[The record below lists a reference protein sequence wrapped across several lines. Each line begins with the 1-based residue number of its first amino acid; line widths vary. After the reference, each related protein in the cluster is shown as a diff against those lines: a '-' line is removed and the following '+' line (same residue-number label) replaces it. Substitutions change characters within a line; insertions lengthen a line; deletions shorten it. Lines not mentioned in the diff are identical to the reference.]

1 MSTKKIFRILT
12 ALMFVVCTIF
22 TLSSCE
28 ALDSILSNLPE
39 LPGLS
44 KKECA
49 HTMEETAAKAASCE
63 EDGNIQYFTCST
75 CNNVYLDKDG
85 KTKTTLAETV
95 VAKTGHNSG
104 DWMIDREANCT
115 QVGAKHKEC
124 TVCGE
129 VIATDSIP
137 AKGHTEVIDAA
148 VAATCTTA
156 GKTQGKHCSV
166 CNEVLVEQTVVG
178 ALGHNTDG
186 VVAHKDATCTEAGV
200 VGGTYCTRCE
210 LGKTDAEATIDA
222 LGHNTNGVV
231 EAKAPTCTEA
241 GVVGGVYC
249 TACNEGKSAAEAAI
263 DALGHDMDD
272 GEITTAPTCTEAGV
286 KTYTCERN
294 CGHTTT
300 EAVAALGH
308 DMDDG
313 EITTAPTCTEAGVK
327 TYTCERNCGHT
338 TTEAVAAL
346 GHDMDDGEITT
357 APTCTEAGVKT
368 FTCERNCGHTTTEAV
383 AALGHDM
390 DDGVIT
396 TAPTCTTT
404 GIKTYTCKNNC
415 GHTTT
420 EEIAV
425 SHDIVV
431 TEGKAATCYENGY
444 TASEYCRLCDYAV
457 ESVVILGGHKGIWVS
472 TDASYEQRACSTCG
486 RIEKREKNNVI
497 DFEGDAILSNNKLSV
512 AVGALT
518 GEGDAS
524 VAAGAGLT
532 EFGNARDKFSLV
544 SDAEGKVLKVVLKT
558 NANYAASTVRV
569 DLTDPLHST
578 GTGEDGG
585 KYLVFEFD
593 IKFDELEFTNNS
605 KIMFSIYGYEA
616 LGSNWLYNIPF
627 YSYIGKV
634 RVGPTAYVVNE
645 EDSSIDTWFTFRA
658 VTELIDGASGN
669 AVTKF
674 YYKVKGADGPMTYL
688 ASSQRPS
695 DNTYG
700 TVNRTN
706 VHYAQFHIG
715 SNDYDYTYYLDNA
728 SLIRTADA
736 NYSYCSC
743 DHVMSDWTTESEA
756 VACTTDGVAK
766 RSCTKAGCGYTETEY
781 LPAHKLVTTPGK
793 AATCFAAGYTAYQT
807 CTACQKV
814 IGKTDVPALAHKLT
828 DWVIE
833 GDTQKKTCQ
842 NNCGYYELRT
852 TATNAPITFDDGTVT
867 SGDKLEFNNMA
878 TLSDDNK
885 TATVNNGFAL
895 YSVSADAPDRI
906 GANALLVQTD
916 NSKWASGK
924 DAMITVPTTDGSTE
938 GNVYTFDFDMYIIPG
953 ANATNNS
960 SRVVIQFYFGGYAF
974 AMGTY
979 GSRVTKYASSL
990 NFGTTNSW
998 ISFRFIVK
1006 TIENGKA
1013 QLELFVKDAQGNYI
1027 SKFTSE
1033 ITGSGIKADGLSAV
1047 TFSSYVSGGSFTYYL
1062 DNISLT
1068 RHTSGIAECDHVL
1081 DDGTVTIDPTCDTMG
1096 EMTYLCSKCGR
1107 EVTETIDALGHDTVN
1122 VAEKAATCTE
1132 AGHSAYTACSRCNY
1146 TDGKTVFPTLGHDMS
1161 DWVNIGNNT
1170 DRRDCSRCD
1179 YAEEKPANCDVHTPG
1194 AIATC
1199 ETAQICTVCGATLA
1213 PALGHDLDNGLI
1225 LIAPGCNNTGV
1236 IQYYCQRGGCIYT
1249 TAKELAPQH
1258 SLAEAEGKD
1267 ATCYKD
1273 GVTAYKYCTL
1283 CSYTENKNVIPGG
1296 HKGSWVSINDNYEQI
1311 TCTDC
1316 GRKQVREKNNPID
1329 LDGDAIL
1336 SNGKLAITVGSGDGA
1351 IYAATGLTEF
1361 GNARDKFT
1369 LKGDASNKVLQI
1381 IGKKNASFGASVV
1394 RVNLTDSL
1402 HKANANEDGGQY
1414 LVFDF
1419 DMKFDA
1425 FTGTNTGKII
1435 FTLYCYEALGG
1446 NWLANFP
1453 FYNYLGKLRVGTTNY
1468 VTDENGQYANV
1479 WFTFRMVTTLVN
1491 DSTGTSTT
1499 TLYYKVRGADDAT
1512 YTALGTSS
1520 RAGSYGTVGRTDN
1533 HNVQFQIGANDSD
1546 YTYYLDNLSFIRT
1559 NEAKYTY
1566 NTCAHE
1572 IRETVTKTPTYTE
1585 DGIVER
1591 RCTKDGCGYV
1601 ETEYLP
1607 ATFNSEEYD
1616 LIEYG
1621 PEYIHTSGNMGT
1633 TSKLVAGRADI
1644 LGDKHLV
1651 FTAKVISFE
1660 GIRIGHGYHD
1670 YNAAYMEIDNT
1681 HVRVYRY
1688 FKELTMVSEQ
1698 AHGLTIADDIK
1709 VTIDVDNHW
1718 NANIVISSGDQ
1729 SFSFTVKSNWGG
1741 SNGEIHAASLGSI
1754 LAGAQVAFT
1763 CDGYDRDIHFYGD
1776 SYLSVSSDR
1785 WLYYADHDSHSNALF
1800 DGYGGRASGGAYA
1813 SLLENLKHSTPEIV
1827 VWMLGMNDGSDKD
1840 INTPSAGWATIRDKL
1855 IALSEEYGFELIF
1868 TTIPTVP
1875 NINHEAKNK
1884 WIKES
1889 GYRYIDMAAG
1899 VGADGTGKWIDGYL
1913 HSDEVHPTHAGAAA
1927 IYKQVAKDFPEL
1939 AGKEY
1944 EGTVTEVSHTVTVLD
1959 TMDRPIMGAVVKL
1972 IPKSGDA
1979 IEMTTDANGQI
1990 NIDLAGKWKAQ
2001 LISVPAAYHA
2011 TDAQLGEQLSFSS
2024 AKLTITVANAT
2035 YKFTVTNAS
2044 GALYENA
2051 TISLYALI
2059 NGEPD
2064 MSCAVATATTDANGT
2079 AYIYLEGGANV
2090 YRLVCSLD
2098 NVDGYY
2104 VKDGYTY
2111 SNVNG
2116 YVLSVV
2122 AIPEV
2127 SSNRITA
2134 AETKDGAIE
2143 LTYKD
2148 GTTQSLG
2155 ALDLREGYNSAA
2167 VSYELDGA
2175 TGVLTVT
2182 LIDSAYFNFANQ
2194 MLEES
2199 GLMMTVCLREMN
2211 GKLEWA
2217 SESMDDWTVLC
2228 DAVTTDKPLVLLAAA
2243 TEFGKQEAITS
2254 ESMVFA
2260 IKGNSLRFRTLEW
2273 KDGTDLVID
2282 AVLHYATSNNMFN
2295 LKYIAEIP
2303 SNVSHGFTDAGAS
2316 YNIFKTSDDDIAPI
2330 NFNGSYNGAN
2340 HGYNV
2345 IASVANTAGI
2355 TTEDIGSIWQVGSMQ
2370 YVIVKATDT
2379 VIWFCPYYDS
2389 AMKTGSFSYTKIAKD
2404 STITHVSGATHTA
2417 SFTASA
2423 DSTQQQFYRSM
2434 NHSYQAVYLNGTKEI
2449 DLAKDGYYYAEFID
2463 FYEEYDIIY
2472 LPAILEYLIA
2482 NVGNNDND
2490 SYHDESITESYVTF
2504 HNTYRF
2510 HKNGACVIYSS
2521 YEFHKSVDIGYIGG
2535 VQSIKFNES
2544 THYVYVP
2551 GTTELSTP
2559 TLQGTSATADKN
2571 IYVTKDKLED
2581 PDTLASSYFQ
2591 MSDENGT
2598 KVMNLG
2604 YNQLYGV
2611 GANDVRDYLTS
2622 NDLGW
2627 YYTSYKMYPRII
2639 SNCRLAAGAKIDF
2652 IAYRI
2657 PSYVLDDDFIAI
2669 NWYWVGDDIYL
2680 SLHTDKSLDKTVTV
2694 LPDYM
2699 NGMEVSL
2706 VEGSDSFMV
2715 NSAAIEDGSISVT
2728 SNGAGYVVLKL
2739 TNP

>member
-1 MSTKKIFRILT
+1 M
-12 ALMFVVCTIF
+12 
-22 TLSSCE
+22 
-28 ALDSILSNLPE
+28 D
-39 LPGLS
+39 
-44 KKECA
+44 
-49 HTMEETAAKAASCE
+49 
-63 EDGNIQYFTCST
+63 
-75 CNNVYLDKDG
+75 
-85 KTKTTLAETV
+85 
-95 VAKTGHNSG
+95 
-104 DWMIDREANCT
+104 
-115 QVGAKHKEC
+115 
-124 TVCGE
+124 
-129 VIATDSIP
+129 
-137 AKGHTEVIDAA
+137 
-148 VAATCTTA
+148 
-156 GKTQGKHCSV
+156 
-166 CNEVLVEQTVVG
+166 
-178 ALGHNTDG
+178 DG
-186 VVAHKDATCTEAGV
+186 VITT
-200 VGGTYCTRCE
+200 
-210 LGKTDAEATIDA
+210 
-222 LGHNTNGVV
+222 
-231 EAKAPTCTEA
+231 APTCTDA
-241 GVVGGVYC
+241 GVKTFTCERNCGH
-249 TACNEGKSAAEAAI
+249 TTTEAV

-272 GEITTAPTCTEAGV
+272 GVITTAPTCTEAGV

-300 EAVAALGH
+300 E
-308 DMDDG
+308 
-313 EITTAPTCTEAGVK
+313 EIPMA
-327 TYTCERNCGHT
+327 
-338 TTEAVAAL
+338 
-346 GHDMDDGEITT
+346 
-357 APTCTEAGVKT
+357 
-368 FTCERNCGHTTTEAV
+368 
-383 AALGHDM
+383 
-390 DDGVIT
+390 
-396 TAPTCTTT
+396 
-404 GIKTYTCKNNC
+404 
-415 GHTTT
+415 
-420 EEIAV
+420 
-425 SHDIVV
+425 HDIVV
-431 TEGKAATCYENGY
+431 VPGKAATCYENGY
-444 TASEYCRLCDYAV
+444 TASESCRLCDYAV

-472 TDASYEQRACSTCG
+472 YDANHEQRVCSTCG
-486 RIEKREKNNVI
+486 HMEKREKDDVI

-512 AVGALT
+512 TVGKLT
-518 GEGDAS
+518 GEGNES
-524 VAAGAGLT
+524 VNADAGLT
-532 EFGNARDKFSLV
+532 EFGNARDKFTLV
-544 SDAEGKVLKVVLKT
+544 NDAAGKALKVVLKT

-569 DLTDPLHST
+569 DLTDSLHAT

-593 IKFDELEFTNNS
+593 IKFDELEFTNSS
-605 KIMFSIYGYEA
+605 KVIFSLYGYEGF
-616 LGSNWLYNIPF
+616 GSNWLYNFPV
-627 YSYIGKV
+627 YSYVGKI
-634 RVGPTAYVVNE
+634 RVGPTSYVVNE
-645 EDSSIDTWFTFRA
+645 NDSSINTWFTFRA

-669 AVTKF
+669 AVTKI

-688 ASSQRPS
+688 ASGQRPS
-695 DNTYG
+695 DNNYG

-743 DHVMSDWTTESEA
+743 NHVMSDWTTESEA
-756 VACTTDGVAK
+756 VACTTDGVVK

-781 LPAHKLVTTPGK
+781 IPAHKLVTTPGK

-814 IGKTDVPALAHKLT
+814 IGKTDVPALPHKLT
-828 DWVIE
+828 DWVTE
-833 GDTQKKTCQ
+833 GDQQKKTCQ
-842 NNCGYYELRT
+842 NNCGYYEIRG

-878 TLSDDNK
+878 TLDDDNK

-906 GANALLVQTD
+906 GASALLVQTD
-916 NSKWASGK
+916 KSKWVNGK
-924 DAMITVPTTDGSTE
+924 DATITVPVTDGSTE

-953 ANATNNS
+953 ADATNNT
-960 SRVVIQFYFGGYAF
+960 SRVVLQFYFGSYAF
-974 AMGTY
+974 AMSTY
-979 GSRVTKYASSL
+979 GSRVTKYASDL

-1006 TIENGKA
+1006 TIEDGKA

-1033 ITGSGIKADGLSAV
+1033 ISGSGIKADGLSSIA
-1047 TFSSYVSGGSFTYYL
+1047 FSSYVSGGSFTYYL

-1068 RHTSGIAECDHVL
+1068 RHTSGITECDHVL
-1081 DDGTVTIDPTCDTMG
+1081 DDGTVTLEPTCETMG
-1096 EMTYLCSKCGR
+1096 EMTYTCSKCGR
-1107 EVTETIDALGHDTVN
+1107 EVTETIDALGHDTVKFD
-1122 VAEKAATCTE
+1122 EKSATCTD
-1132 AGHSAYTACSRCNY
+1132 AGNSAHTACTRC
-1146 TDGKTVFPTLGHDMS
+1146 TFTEGKTVFPALGHDMS

-1170 DRRDCSRCD
+1170 ERRECSRCD

-1194 AIATC
+1194 AEATC
-1199 ETAQICTVCGATLA
+1199 DTAQICTVCGATLA
-1213 PALGHDLDNGLI
+1213 PALGHDLDNGII

-1236 IQYYCQRGGCIYT
+1236 IQYYCQRSDCIYT
-1249 TAKELAPQH
+1249 TAKELPPVH
-1258 SLAEAEGKD
+1258 SLVEADGKD

-1296 HKGSWVSINDNYEQI
+1296 HKGEWISINDNYEQI
-1311 TCTDC
+1311 ICTDC

-1329 LDGDAIL
+1329 LEGDAIL
-1336 SNGKLAITVGSGDGA
+1336 SNGKFSITVGSGDGA

-1425 FTGTNTGKII
+1425 FTGTNTGQTI
-1435 FTLYCYEALGG
+1435 FTLYCYEAKGS
-1446 NWLANFP
+1446 NWLANFT
-1453 FYNYLGKLRVGTTNY
+1453 FYNYLGKLRVGNANY

-1479 WFTFRMVTTLVN
+1479 WFTFRMVTTLVEG
-1491 DSTGTSTT
+1491 STGTSTT

-1512 YTALGTSS
+1512 YTAIGTSS

-1533 HNVQFQIGANDSD
+1533 HNVQFKIGANDSD

-1559 NEAKYTY
+1559 NDAKYTY
-1566 NTCAHE
+1566 NTCNHE
-1572 IRETVTKTPTYTE
+1572 IKETTVSAPTYTE

-1591 RCTKDGCGYV
+1591 RCTKDGCGYFV
-1601 ETEYLP
+1601 TEYLP
-1607 ATFNSEEYD
+1607 ALFNSEEYD

-1660 GIRIGHGYHD
+1660 GIRIGHGYKD

-1681 HVRVYRY
+1681 YVRCYRY
-1688 FKELTMVSEQ
+1688 LKDVATIYEQ
-1698 AHGLTIADDIK
+1698 PHGLTIADDIK
-1709 VTIDVDNHW
+1709 VTIDVDNRL
-1718 NANIVISSGDQ
+1718 NANIAIYSGNQ
-1729 SFSFTVKSNWGG
+1729 SFTFKVERRWGG
-1741 SNGEIHAASLGSI
+1741 SNGEIHAESLGSI
-1754 LAGAQVAFT
+1754 LGGAQVAFT

-1776 SYLSVSSDR
+1776 SYLSASSDR
-1785 WLYYADHDSHSNALF
+1785 WLYYAFNDGYTNALF
-1800 DGYGGRASGGAYA
+1800 DGFGGRASGGAYA

-1840 INTPSAGWATIRDKL
+1840 LNTPSTGWATVRDKL
-1855 IALSEEYGFELIF
+1855 IALSDEYGFELIF

-1913 HSDEVHPTHAGAAA
+1913 HSDEVHPTNAGAEA

-1939 AGKEY
+1939 TGKEY
-1944 EGTVTEVSHTVTVLD
+1944 EGTVTEVAHTVTVLD
-1959 TMDRPIMGAVVKL
+1959 SIGRPVMNAKIKL

-1979 IEMTTDANGQI
+1979 IEMITDANGQI
-1990 NIDLAGKWKAQ
+1990 TVDLAGKWKAQ
-2001 LISVPAAYHA
+2001 LVSVPAAYRA
-2011 TDAQLGEQLSFSS
+2011 AQLGEQLSFSN

-2035 YKFTVTNAS
+2035 YKFTVTNAA
-2044 GALYENA
+2044 GALYKNA
-2051 TISLYALI
+2051 TVSLYALV

-2064 MSCAVATATTDANGT
+2064 MSSAVATATTDENGICYVFL
-2079 AYIYLEGGANV
+2079 ADGANA
-2090 YRLVCSLD
+2090 YRLVCTLD
-2098 NVDGYY
+2098 NADGYY

-2111 SNVNG
+2111 SSVKE
-2116 YVLSVV
+2116 YVLNVV
-2122 AIPEV
+2122 AIPDI
-2127 SSNRITA
+2127 SSNPITSA
-2134 AETKDGAIE
+2134 DTEDSAII
-2143 LTYKD
+2143 LTYKN

-2155 ALDLREGYNSAA
+2155 TLDLREGYNSAA
-2167 VSYELDGA
+2167 VSYELDSV

-2182 LIDSAYFNFANQ
+2182 LIDSSYFNNANQ
-2194 MLEES
+2194 MLEKT
-2199 GLMMTVCLREMN
+2199 GMTLTVCIREMN

-2217 SESMDDWTVLC
+2217 SEAMNDWTVLC
-2228 DAVTTDKPLVLLAAA
+2228 DAVTTEKPLELLAAA
-2243 TEFGKQEAITS
+2243 TEFGKQEEISS

-2260 IKGNSLRFRTLEW
+2260 ISGNSLRFRTREW
-2273 KDGTDLVID
+2273 KDGSDLVID
-2282 AVLHYATSNNMFN
+2282 AVLHYAPSNNMFN
-2295 LKYIAEIP
+2295 LKTIAEIP
-2303 SNVSHGFTDAGAS
+2303 SNVSLGFTGAGAS
-2316 YNIFKTSDDDIAPI
+2316 YNVFKSADDDITPI
-2330 NFNGSYNGAN
+2330 VLNGSYIGAN
-2340 HGYNV
+2340 HGYNI
-2345 IASVANTAGI
+2345 IASVANTTGI

-2389 AMKTGSFSYTKIAKD
+2389 AMQTGSFSYTKIAKD

-2423 DSTQQQFYRSM
+2423 DSTQQQFYRAQ
-2434 NHSYQAVYLNGTKEI
+2434 NHAYQAVYLNGTKEI
-2449 DLAKDGYYYAEFID
+2449 DLEKDGYYYAEFID
-2463 FYEEYDIIY
+2463 FYEEYDVIY
-2472 LPAILEYLIA
+2472 LPAMLEYLIA
-2482 NVGNNDND
+2482 NAGNNDNE
-2490 SYHDESITESYVTF
+2490 SYYDESITEAYVTF
-2504 HNTYRF
+2504 YITYRF
-2510 HKNGACVIYSS
+2510 HKNGSCVLYSS
-2521 YEFHKSVDIGYIGG
+2521 YEFHKDVSIGYIGG
-2535 VQSIKFNES
+2535 TQSIKFNES

-2551 GTTELSTP
+2551 GTTDLSTP
-2559 TLQGTSATADKN
+2559 TLQGTTNTADKS
-2571 IYVTKDKLED
+2571 IYITKDKLED

-2604 YNQLYGV
+2604 FNSLYGTA
-2611 GANDVRDYLTS
+2611 ANEVRDYLT
-2622 NDLGW
+2622 NDGLCW
-2627 YYTSYKMYPRII
+2627 YYTSYKLYPKVI
-2639 SNCRLAAGAKIDF
+2639 SGCKLAAGARIDF

-2657 PSYVLDDDFIAI
+2657 PSYVLDDDFTAI

-2680 SLHTDKSLDKTVTV
+2680 SLHTDKSVDKTVTV

-2699 NGMEVSL
+2699 NGMEISV
-2706 VEGSDSFMV
+2706 VETSDNFMV
-2715 NSAAIEDGSISVT
+2715 NSSTIEDGSVSVT

-2739 TNP
+2739 SNPTA